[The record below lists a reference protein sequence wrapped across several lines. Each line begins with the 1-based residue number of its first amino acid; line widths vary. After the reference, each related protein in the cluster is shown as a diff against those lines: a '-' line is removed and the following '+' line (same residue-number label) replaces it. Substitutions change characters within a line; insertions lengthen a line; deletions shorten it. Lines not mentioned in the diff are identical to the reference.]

1 MHFWLLAYLS
11 RLRRLLFG
19 CRAGL
24 GRTPWRL
31 QAGSRLP
38 FVVGRTLVFR
48 PLEVSELHRQC
59 SIQSLPRLLEEGL
72 HAEWNTSGPFGESAL
87 EDLEANLRLLARLSF
102 GANRFPG

>member
-1 MHFWLLAYLS
+1 MHFWLLACLS

-19 CRAGL
+19 YRAGL

-38 FVVGRTLVFR
+38 FVVGRSLVFR

-59 SIQSLPRLLEEGL
+59 SNQSLQQVDCWRRGSTL
-72 HAEWNTSGPFGESAL
+72 NTSGPFGESAL
-87 EDLEANLRLLARLSF
+87 EDLEADLRLLARLTF